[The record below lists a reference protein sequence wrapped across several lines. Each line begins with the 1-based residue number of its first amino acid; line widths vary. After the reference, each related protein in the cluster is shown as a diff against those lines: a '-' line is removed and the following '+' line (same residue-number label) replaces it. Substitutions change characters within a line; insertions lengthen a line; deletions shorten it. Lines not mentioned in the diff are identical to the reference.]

1 MTIKAHLKRHSGLI
15 AYTLLNYG
23 DKLLTFLI
31 PLLALYVCKDK
42 LFYTEIE
49 YIYSLAAIVVI
60 AIEGGLVTYFLYAY
74 KESEDRDTLLIRV
87 QRCFQLQFLIY
98 AGIGLVGTLLFW
110 LTDLPM
116 SGTLFF
122 VGIRTLFSYA
132 LWYLAIQYR
141 LIDRPSRIFIASYAV
156 NIASI
161 ILLLGANYFFPEISM
176 PLFFTG
182 QIALVAA
189 LLLGGVKAW
198 RQLSWA
204 DLKAYLIA
212 AWRYTWPVT
221 LTVFLF
227 MFVTNYG
234 KIYARNYLTDADMYT
249 LSFTQR
255 LAMIIQLAH
264 SSAVGYLSKGIFV
277 DKGRSV
283 HAKHLLT
290 YSIMIAGSIGLVFL
304 APFGLEFITGQPFSL
319 FTVHGLL
326 LIAFTV
332 LWCFGAF
339 LEMYLNKLNKN
350 ILILLFAVIACAIY
364 FTLLF
369 SLPFAP
375 LTRIATAMAAS
386 MIVNILLVSITL
398 WRVIRTDAT
407 TFASPHHS
415 SSAV

>member
-1 MTIKAHLKRHSGLI
+1 M
-15 AYTLLNYG
+15 
-23 DKLLTFLI
+23 I
-31 PLLALYVCKDK
+31 PLLVLYVCKDK

-49 YIYSLAAIVVI
+49 YIYSIAAILVI

-74 KESEDRDTLLIRV
+74 KEAKDRDALLLRV
-87 QRCFQLQFLIY
+87 QRCFLLQFLIY
-98 AGIGLVGTLLFW
+98 AVIGIVGTAIYW
-110 LTDLPM
+110 LVDMSM

-156 NIASI
+156 NITSI
-161 ILLLGANYFFPEISM
+161 ILLLSANYLFPEAAL
-176 PLFFTG
+176 PLFFLG
-182 QIALVAA
+182 QAALVAA
-189 LLLGGVKAW
+189 MLFGGIQAW
-198 RQLSWA
+198 KQLSWEDA
-204 DLKAYLIA
+204 KAYLIA

-221 LTVFLF
+221 LTVFMF

-234 KIYARNYLTDADMYT
+234 KIYARNYLSDMDMYT

-277 DKGRSV
+277 DTNRTIN
-283 HAKHLLT
+283 AKHLLT
-290 YSIMIAGSIGLVFL
+290 YSVMIVGSIGLVFI
-304 APFGLEFITGQPFSL
+304 APYVLEFVTGQPFSL
-319 FTVHGLL
+319 FTVPGLL
-326 LIAFTV
+326 LVAFTV
-332 LWCFGAF
+332 LWCFGAY

-350 ILILLFAVIACAIY
+350 MLILVFAVIASAIY

-369 SLPFAP
+369 SLPFEP
-375 LTRIATAMAAS
+375 LTRIATAMA
-386 MIVNILLVSITL
+386 VSISVNLVLVVIAL
-398 WRVIRTDAT
+398 WRIIGTDAST
-407 TFASPHHS
+407 MAHRSHS